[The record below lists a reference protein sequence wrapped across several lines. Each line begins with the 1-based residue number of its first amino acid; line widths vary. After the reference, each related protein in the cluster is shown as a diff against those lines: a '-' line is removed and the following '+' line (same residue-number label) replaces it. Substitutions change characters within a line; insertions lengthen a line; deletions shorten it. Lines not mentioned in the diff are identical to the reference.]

1 MYDRDVHP
9 SPPPTTSKVCM
20 IAYDGFIHVLI
31 SDYSLQGDRFDHV
44 TKVTIMSSLE
54 QVACVDL
61 KAVEPR
67 LTEIISIHRP
77 RMREACVGGVR
88 LRGPECR
95 VLVGGPGH
103 CPDVLPSH
111 LSGWIHG

>member
-1 MYDRDVHP
+1 M
-9 SPPPTTSKVCM
+9 CM
-20 IAYDGFIHVLI
+20 IAYDGCIHVLI

-61 KAVEPR
+61 KAVEQR

-77 RMREACVGGVR
+77 GMREACVGGVR

-103 CPDVLPSH
+103 CPDVLPHIS
-111 LSGWIHG
+111 LAGYMVKLNKIGRCWW